1 MDIDGD
7 ILIVSN
13 NAFNITS
20 NNGKTLLNIFNNF
33 EDKKLHHLYFK
44 NEIAKCNKQ
53 LDTFIIT
60 EIDIIYKIL
69 GYKIDKKNIIHF
81 MNINNKK
88 GKHIIKIFKNYKNL
102 QIIRILREII
112 WSCGLWKTKKLKK
125 WIKNTN
131 AKKIFFVA
139 GDSIFAYR
147 IVDFIKKYQKAETYL
162 FITEDYIIINSNNIL
177 LNLRKIIIKYYLKKQ
192 IKESN
197 RYFVISEKMK
207 KKYKNIF
214 KKEANIIF
222 NVQKI
227 NYSLNGNDIDNKEKS
242 AINITYI
249 GGLHLSRFKVLN
261 IVIKAINDIRERYGI
276 NIYLYIFAN
285 DSYLINNDHFWIIK
299 GFLKKDY
306 EIKDALNAADYLLFI
321 ENFEKKYR
329 GRVEYA
335 YSTKISEYISSGKP
349 IIAVGPKYS
358 CSIEE
363 LKDCA
368 FICTSNKKQ
377 DIEITIKDAI
387 YKTDLCQTKIKNAF
401 IKYNKCLEIFN
412 SFSLS

>member
-261 IVIKAINDIRERYGI
+261 IVIKAINDIKKDTELIYI
-276 NIYLYIFAN
+276 CIYLQM
-285 DSYLINNDHFWIIK
+285 
-299 GFLKKDY
+299 
-306 EIKDALNAADYLLFI
+306 
-321 ENFEKKYR
+321 
-329 GRVEYA
+329 
-335 YSTKISEYISSGKP
+335 
-349 IIAVGPKYS
+349 IA
-358 CSIEE
+358 I
-363 LKDCA
+363 
-368 FICTSNKKQ
+368 
-377 DIEITIKDAI
+377 
-387 YKTDLCQTKIKNAF
+387 
-401 IKYNKCLEIFN
+401 
-412 SFSLS
+412 